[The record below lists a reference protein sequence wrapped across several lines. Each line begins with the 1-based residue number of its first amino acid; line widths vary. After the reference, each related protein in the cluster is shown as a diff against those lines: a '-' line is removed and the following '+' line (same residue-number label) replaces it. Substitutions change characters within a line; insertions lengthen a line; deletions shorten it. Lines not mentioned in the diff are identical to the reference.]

1 MSQGGEWV
9 LEKCPNSVSV
19 LWGNLLLIEGGRLLV
34 VVFTTPNFSVAS
46 PSAQDEWPFNVGKT
60 CLSSPVYRAL
70 NADFVDTL
78 HKGLPIYGD
87 TRHNCLTLVD
97 MTIYMRINDVLPHI
111 STTLEVSLHMSA
123 SRHFNFLHFEVL
135 VIQHEGT
142 FLFLF

>member
-46 PSAQDEWPFNVGKT
+46 PSGQDGWPFNVGKT
-60 CLSSPVYRAL
+60 CLSSLVYRAL

-78 HKGLPIYGD
+78 HKGLPVHSD
-87 TRHNCLTLVD
+87 TRHDCLTLVH
-97 MTIYMRINDVLPHI
+97 MTIHRNTAGLLD
-111 STTLEVSLHMSA
+111 
-123 SRHFNFLHFEVL
+123 SRQL
-135 VIQHEGT
+135 
-142 FLFLF
+142 